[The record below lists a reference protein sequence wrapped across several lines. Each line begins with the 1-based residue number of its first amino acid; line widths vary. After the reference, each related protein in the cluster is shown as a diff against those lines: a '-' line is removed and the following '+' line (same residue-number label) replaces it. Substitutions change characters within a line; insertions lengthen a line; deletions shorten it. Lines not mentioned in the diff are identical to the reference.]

1 MRTKYFWKFLLMMLS
16 VSLTSSAADKNE
28 NRQVME
34 RLIKLADEPVKYL
47 PKMVATDDDA
57 YEYCES
63 MLSSGSD
70 GMGLFSGSEELV
82 GYLRQILTEAA
93 TQ

>member
-1 MRTKYFWKFLLMMLS
+1 MRLPPALKTLDGQLMRPLRIAAERVAAFPKHAQPLGGPPS
-16 VSLTSSAADKNE
+16 WSL
-28 NRQVME
+28 
-34 RLIKLADEPVKYL
+34 RLDLEGG
-47 PKMVATDDDA
+47 
-57 YEYCES
+57 

>member
-1 MRTKYFWKFLLMMLS
+1 
-16 VSLTSSAADKNE
+16 
-28 NRQVME
+28 ME

-63 MLSSGSD
+63 ILSSGSD
-70 GMGLFSGSEELV
+70 GRGSSLAV
-82 GYLRQILTEAA
+82 RSS
-93 TQ
+93 